1 MDYKIDD
8 KNLDVSMFQTV
19 DKAPLLRGFAIV
31 RTAFLI

>member
-19 DKAPLLRGFAIV
+19 DKAPSCEG
-31 RTAFLI
+31 AFLVS